1 MEPRDILYFI
11 PIIAI
16 LGGFTI
22 AITAILSGMRMR
34 ELKIRERIA
43 MIEKGLVPPPEV
55 DPAGFDRAM
64 GRYDRSERR
73 GRYAAGRHRR
83 AGIMLIGVG
92 LGLMVLISRRFS
104 ARRGLPAPAGFLAI
118 LGLAF
123 LISSLLRTL
132 DRESARRNLLAL
144 RQRPPPLS
152 NARAKRS
159 SRFQR
164 DTPGR
169 SIPIHLRDADKY

>member
-1 MEPRDILYFI
+1 MEPEHILYFI

-55 DPAGFDRAM
+55 DPAGFDRVM
-64 GRYDRSERR
+64 GRHSRSERR
-73 GRYAAGRHRR
+73 GRYAASRHRR

-92 LGLMVLISRRFS
+92 LGLMVM
-104 ARRGLPAPAGFLAI
+104 RGNLLNGPGGFLAI

-123 LISSLLRTL
+123 IVSSLFEPSY
-132 DRESARRNLLAL
+132 ESSGT
-144 RQRPPPLS
+144 QPPP
-152 NARAKRS
+152 
-159 SRFQR
+159 
-164 DTPGR
+164 TPPTPP
-169 SIPIHLRDADKY
+169 SAQ